1 MPSTVWHFVKAA
13 AAAAADLALVWVC
26 LGRTEV
32 LKVILCLNMFLFCV
46 EGEKMF

>member
-1 MPSTVWHFVKAA
+1 MPSTVWHFVK
-13 AAAAADLALVWVC
+13 AAAADLALVWVC